1 MGLGLNVLGKY
12 GNDNWLEDKNE
23 WTIAYRGISLKKNSK
38 YTIKDYLKHYIE
50 KRDLGIAI
58 TNYGVKFD
66 NKKHWEKVGEGIWM
80 TPYIKIAEKYTQ
92 IINFNNK
99 EYKVLLM
106 AKVEFTKIRVPKG
119 TNFWVLNKD
128 DIRLY
133 RILFKEV

>member
-1 MGLGLNVLGKY
+1 
-12 GNDNWLEDKNE
+12 
-23 WTIAYRGISLKKNSK
+23 
-38 YTIKDYLKHYIE
+38 
-50 KRDLGIAI
+50 
-58 TNYGVKFD
+58 
-66 NKKHWEKVGEGIWM
+66 M

-106 AKVEFTKIRVPKG
+106 AKVKVKEIRVPEG

-133 RILFKEV
+133 RILFKEME